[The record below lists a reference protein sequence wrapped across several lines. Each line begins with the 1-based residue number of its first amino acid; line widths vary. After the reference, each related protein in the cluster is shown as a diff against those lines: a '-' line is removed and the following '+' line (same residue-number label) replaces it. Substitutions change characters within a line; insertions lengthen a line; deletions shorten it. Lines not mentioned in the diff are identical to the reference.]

1 MLPLESIQVKTQTP
15 DAERTSDTRMTAARR
30 NLAFAAMLLL
40 APWLAHAEDAATPA
54 FKVLDSIEARVQGC
68 ATCHGQRGQGTR
80 NDYFPRLAGKP
91 AGYLYNQLV
100 AFRDGTRKYA
110 PMNYL
115 VAYLPD
121 AYLHEIAEYF
131 AKERPPYFPPGTPT
145 LSPAMLENGARLA
158 TQGDAAKQIPA
169 CIACHGAAL
178 TGMEPGIP
186 ALVGLRSHYLA
197 AQLTRWRSKERHA
210 AAPDC
215 MQRVASRLTD
225 SDIANVSAW
234 LASRPAPADPSPA
247 SRNSVRTPLA
257 CGSQP

>member
-1 MLPLESIQVKTQTP
+1 MGWLLS
-15 DAERTSDTRMTAARR
+15 
-30 NLAFAAMLLL
+30 AFATAFLLT
-40 APWLAHAEDAATPA
+40 PWLAHADEATTPA
-54 FKVLDSIEARVQGC
+54 FKSLESMEARVQGC
-68 ATCHGQRGQGTR
+68 TTCHGQRGQGTR
-80 NDYFPRLAGKP
+80 NEYFPRLAGKP
-91 AGYLYNQLV
+91 AGYLYNQLI
-100 AFRDGTRKYA
+100 AFRDGARKYA

-131 AKERPPYFPPGTPT
+131 AKQRPPYFPPAKPT
-145 LSPAMLENGARLA
+145 LAPAALERGAQLA
-158 TQGDAAKQIPA
+158 MQGDASRQIPPCA
-169 CIACHGAAL
+169 ACHGAAL

-186 ALVGLRSHYLA
+186 ALVGLRGNYLT

-225 SDIANVSAW
+225 SDIVNVSAW

-247 SRNSVRTPLA
+247 PRNAVRIPLA
-257 CGSQP
+257 CGSQS

>member
-1 MLPLESIQVKTQTP
+1 MSFAVEKQTP
-15 DAERTSDTRMTAARR
+15 VPNTKSTHPVAQTRWYLAVAAVMLMT
-30 NLAFAAMLLL
+30 
-40 APWLAHAEDAATPA
+40 PWATHADDAATPA
-54 FKVLDSIEARVQGC
+54 FKVLDSIEARAQGC

-80 NDYFPRLAGKP
+80 DDYFPRLAGKP

-121 AYLHEIAEYF
+121 AYLLELAEHF
-131 AKERPPYFPPGTPT
+131 SKERPPYFPPGTSK
-145 LSPAMLENGARLA
+145 LAPAALERGAQLA
-158 TQGDAAKQIPA
+158 MQGDAARQIPA
-169 CIACHGAAL
+169 CVACHGAAL

-186 ALVGLRSHYLA
+186 ALVGLRGNYLT

-210 AAPDC
+210 ASPDC

-225 SDIANVSAW
+225 NDIANVSAW
-234 LASRPAPADPSPA
+234 LASRPAPADPSPIPRGA
-247 SRNSVRTPLA
+247 MRTPLA
-257 CGSQP
+257 CGSQS